1 MAQPN
6 DRRPRAA
13 RGMRYALAA
22 MLLAASPV
30 RAHAQQSVI
39 DRLGLDKLQIQSLT
53 ASYGRIL
60 PSQVEPASLYA
71 FTADYGQIAPAWRV
85 VFGFSY
91 WDSRFRD
98 AVVQQFVDSLQQSLS
113 DTSAHVVASPVRVY
127 DVTIGADVRYTP
139 VYSGELK
146 PFLGIGMAAHVIN
159 AEGKLI
165 NGTFVERALDDVAAG
180 FYLTGGVSFKLVK
193 HLGVEASVR
202 GDLLSGFRST
212 QVRAGGT
219 YYFGHVRG
227 TDNGTG
233 AGER

>member
-6 DRRPRAA
+6 DRAPRMR
-13 RGMRYALAA
+13 RGRQLAIAA
-22 MLLAASPV
+22 MLLAATSA
-30 RAHAQQSVI
+30 RAHAQSVI

-53 ASYGRIL
+53 ASFGKII
-60 PSQVEPASLYA
+60 PSQVLPADLFA
-71 FTADYGQIAPAWRV
+71 LAADYGQVAPAWHV

-98 AVVQQFVDSLQQSLS
+98 AVVQQFADSLQKSLS
-113 DTSAHVVASPVRVY
+113 DSTAHVVASPVRVY
-127 DVTIGADVRYTP
+127 DVTIGAEVRYSP

-146 PFLGIGMAAHVIN
+146 PFGGVGMAAHVIN
-159 AEGKLI
+159 AEGALI
-165 NGTFVERALDDVAAG
+165 NGTFVERALDNVAAG
-180 FYLTGGVSFKLVK
+180 FYLTAGVSFKLVK
-193 HLGVEASVR
+193 HLGVEASAR

-227 TDNGTG
+227 LETG
-233 AGER
+233 SGDTER